1 MEEEQVRGFISMI
14 KIKELLRLTIDMKI
28 SVNKA
33 SVSLGIARAAA
44 QKYVKKAKALNIT
57 PE

>member
-1 MEEEQVRGFISMI
+1 MRGFISMI
-14 KIKELLRLTIDMKI
+14 KIKELLRLIIDMKI